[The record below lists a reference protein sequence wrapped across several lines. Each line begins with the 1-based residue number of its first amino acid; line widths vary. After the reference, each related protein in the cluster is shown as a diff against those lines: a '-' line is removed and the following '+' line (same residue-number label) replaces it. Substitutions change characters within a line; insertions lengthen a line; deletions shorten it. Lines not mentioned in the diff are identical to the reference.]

1 MSTATIGRYE
11 LREEIGRGGMAVVYL
26 AFDPRFK
33 RDVALKVLPRQFTHD
48 PAFVA
53 RFQREIEALGTLEHA
68 AIVPIYDFGEENGL
82 PYLVMRHMAGGSL
95 AQRLAS
101 GPLPLAEVKTV
112 VARIASALDMAH
124 DKGLIHRDVKP
135 SNILF
140 DPQGYAYLS
149 DFGIVKLA
157 EETISFTG
165 TSLFGTPAYVSPEQV
180 HGEAPIDRRSDVYS
194 LGVVLYEMLAGQ
206 PPYRA
211 ETPTKQMMAHILNP
225 VPSLPAERDDLSPAL
240 DAVVSTALAKD
251 PGERYQTAG
260 ELALEAAAALGGA
273 AAAPR
278 PAPQGAPIHEPPPAT
293 MPTAPIPAP
302 RRRWL
307 AAGALVLLLAA
318 LGVAWA
324 VAGRDRGGPTAI
336 ATGDAALAV
345 AAATT
350 TTRVPTPTPPATATD
365 ASGVVALVT
374 QTPTR
379 TRTPTPTRTVTPTKA
394 PPLAAGAQ
402 SLSAAPSPTP
412 RPRVQAVVPSAA
424 VRRGPGPNY
433 PAFGYLVQNEV
444 ADVLARTAGIIWFLV
459 RLADGSEGWVHTG
472 GVILLD
478 DWSVEAVAT
487 AAATPTPPLPPTP
500 TPLPPTLTFTPQ
512 PTFTVTPSRTPT
524 PCCITIAPPPSITA
538 GPPLPTATACCIP
551 LPSPTAEPTP

>member
-324 VAGRDRGGPTAI
+324 AAGRDRGGPTAI

-402 SLSAAPSPTP
+402 SPSAAASSTP

-424 VRRGPGPNY
+424 VRRGPGPIY
-433 PAFGYLVQNEV
+433 PAFAYLVQNEV
-444 ADVLARTAGIIWFLV
+444 ADVLSRTAGIIWFLV

-478 DWSVEAVAT
+478 NWGVEAVAT
-487 AAATPTPPLPPTP
+487 AATTPTPPLPPTP
-500 TPLPPTLTFTPQ
+500 TPLPPTSTFTPP
-512 PTFTVTPSRTPT
+512 PTFTVTPSLTPT
-524 PCCITIAPPPSITA
+524 PCCITPGTPTLVPTITA
-538 GPPLPTATACCIP
+538 PPPLPTATP
-551 LPSPTAEPTP
+551 